1 MIKLAMSMTGDKIEI
16 STMMMSLRILGNIW
30 LTAGAFAYPQDGES
44 VWFTTEKGREF
55 AGEGVGEG
63 SRTIAVRFSSVQL
76 YDNESNA
83 QSYLPRIFITERI
96 IIFYGSRL
104 PARRISS
111 RFF

>member
-16 STMMMSLRILGNIW
+16 STMMSLRILDNIW
-30 LTAGAFAYPQDGES
+30 LTAGAFEYPQGGES

-83 QSYLPRIFITERI
+83 QS
-96 IIFYGSRL
+96 
-104 PARRISS
+104 
-111 RFF
+111 